1 MCEPECCH
9 QNKKEKRKINSRK
22 KERNIKRKS
31 RKEKNE
37 GKKKYLDVRYFLDI
51 LYSFCDWKNN
61 SWKKQKKIFLESHIP
76 NQALKK

>member
-9 QNKKEKRKINSRK
+9 QNKKEKKRKINSRK

-37 GKKKYLDVRYFLDI
+37 GKKKYLDV
-51 LYSFCDWKNN
+51 
-61 SWKKQKKIFLESHIP
+61 
-76 NQALKK
+76 